1 MIYLNALLNVGV
13 GTIFWTSLSFFIVA
27 FLLKKFAWGP
37 ILSSIEERDNF
48 IAKSLEKAEEAK
60 LEMQSLKAENE
71 KILSEARA
79 ERETILKEARAMKEQ
94 IVQEAKKTA
103 SLEKARMVKQA
114 KDEIIREKANAL
126 SEVKNQVAQLSLE
139 IAEKV
144 IKQELNGDEKHR
156 SLVHQE
162 IQSANLN

>member
-79 ERETILKEARAMKEQ
+79 ERETILKEARTMKEQ

-103 SLEKARMVKQA
+103 SAEKAKMVKQA
-114 KDEIIREKANAL
+114 KDEIIREKASAL
-126 SEVKNQVAQLSLE
+126 SEVKNQVAELSLE

-144 IKQELNGDEKHR
+144 IKQELKGEEKHQ
-156 SLVHQE
+156 SLVNQE
-162 IQSANLN
+162 IKSAKLN

>member
-103 SLEKARMVKQA
+103 SAEKARMVKQA

-126 SEVKNQVAQLSLE
+126 SEVKNQVAELSLE

-144 IKQELNGDEKHR
+144 IKQELNGEEKHR
-156 SLVHQE
+156 SLVKQE
-162 IQSANLN
+162 IQSAKLN